1 MHKQSIPGHFLSFH
15 TAWERGYTK
24 SIYIHLSQI
33 TLHCLKSGDHTAF
46 EVVMCVDGGFLQCF
60 PGVLVEV
67 AGSPE
72 EGEDSPI
79 NCWYMINTEELL
91 EQFLVC

>member
-1 MHKQSIPGHFLSFH
+1 
-15 TAWERGYTK
+15 
-24 SIYIHLSQI
+24 
-33 TLHCLKSGDHTAF
+33 
-46 EVVMCVDGGFLQCF
+46 MCVDGGFLQCF

-67 AGSPE
+67 AESPE
-72 EGEDSPI
+72 EGKDGPI